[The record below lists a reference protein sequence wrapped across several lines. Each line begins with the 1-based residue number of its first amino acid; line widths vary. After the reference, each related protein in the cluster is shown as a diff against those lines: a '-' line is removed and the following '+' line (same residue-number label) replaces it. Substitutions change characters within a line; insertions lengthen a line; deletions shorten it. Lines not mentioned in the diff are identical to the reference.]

1 MLKGYLYKQS
11 VSGLKPFQKRYCV
24 FENDRISYYLAPNKN
39 KKGEIFIS
47 KMIGASLNP
56 SSKKKHCFVLECKD
70 RRYTFLADSNQD
82 AQTWVSE
89 INKVVLDIHH
99 LPANAIV
106 EKAEDYKVICV
117 SHDDGVF
124 VVKSAT
130 NAETGKNCSVLS
142 VPRGLFKNVDTSL
155 PFLQPI
161 LSGGCKY
168 YINQKFLTTT
178 DESLNIYF
186 DHISNDNIFHLVQTQ
201 GKLETYLATLY
212 AAEIFLVMEML
223 AEKDCCF
230 SFLPLY
236 HCQLDPDGHV
246 KIISIDIVNCQN
258 DNRVL
263 ENNNKILVEYAAPE
277 IVKKVGFTTES
288 NWWNLGI
295 LIYEMLQSVPP
306 FYGESLDEIIHKILE
321 TDVSF
326 PQDNN
331 LFTQNAKDLITRL
344 LEKDPA
350 KRLKDPKEIRS
361 HGFFSVIDWKKLEE
375 RQIHSIYI
383 PQPGERSF
391 GFDPTRKI
399 IKIVTETK

>member
-11 VSGLKPFQKRYCV
+11 GSGLKPFQKRYFV
-24 FENDRISYYLAPNKN
+24 FEKDRISYYVAPNKS

-56 SSKKKHCFVLECKD
+56 SSKKKHCFVVECKD
-70 RRYTFLADSNQD
+70 RRYTFLAESNEE

-89 INKVVLDIHH
+89 INKILLDVHH
-99 LPANAIV
+99 IPVNAIA
-106 EKAEDYKVICV
+106 EKVEDYKVICI

-124 VVKSAT
+124 VVKSST
-130 NAETGKNCSVLS
+130 NEETGKNCSILS
-142 VPRGLFKNVDTSL
+142 VSNKYFKNVDSAL

-161 LSGGCKY
+161 LNGNCGY
-168 YINQKFLTTT
+168 YINQKFITTAN
-178 DESLNIYF
+178 DSLNIYF
-186 DHISNDNIFHLVQTQ
+186 EHISNDNIFHLVQTQ

-212 AAEIFLVMEML
+212 AAEIFLVMESL
-223 AEKDCCF
+223 AERDCCF
-230 SFLPLY
+230 AFLPLY

-258 DNRVL
+258 DNRIM

-277 IVKKVGFTTES
+277 IVKRIGFSTEA

-306 FYGESLDEIIHKILE
+306 FYGETLDEIIHNILE
-321 TDVSF
+321 ANVTF

-331 LFTQNAKDLITRL
+331 LFTPYAKDLITKL

-350 KRLKDPKEIRS
+350 KRLSNPQEIRN
-361 HGFFSVIDWKKLEE
+361 HRFFSVIDWNKLEN

-391 GFDPTRKI
+391 EFDPTRKI
-399 IKIVTETK
+399 IKTVYQTK